1 MKIRVGFV
9 SNSSSQSFVMVG
21 VDISQLD
28 EEKFKAKLAEK
39 FNYQLPEWAD
49 SLEEVSVS
57 EIVEDTDEPL
67 DDADE
72 GRYVGYRLASVEDY
86 YMETFSYP
94 LGKVAE
100 YAKKLADLFAEM
112 DIPNVEVKL
121 VGGTES
127 C

>member
-72 GRYVGYRLASVEDY
+72 GRYVGYRLASVEDS

-112 DIPNVEVKL
+112 DIPNVEDKL

>member
-1 MKIRVGFV
+1 MI
-9 SNSSSQSFVMVG
+9 G

-39 FNYQLPEWAD
+39 FKYQLPEWAD
-49 SLEEVSVS
+49 SLEEVSIS

-72 GRYVGYRLASVEDY
+72 GRYVGYRIASVEDS
-86 YMETFSYP
+86 YMDTFSCP
-94 LGKVAE
+94 LEEVTK

>member
-9 SNSSSQSFVMVG
+9 SNSSSQSFVMIG

-39 FNYQLPEWAD
+39 FKYQLPEWAD
-49 SLEEVSVS
+49 SLEEVSIS

-72 GRYVGYRLASVEDY
+72 GRYVGYRIASVEDS
-86 YMETFSYP
+86 YMDTFSYP
-94 LGKVAE
+94 LEEVTK

>member
-1 MKIRVGFV
+1 MI
-9 SNSSSQSFVMVG
+9 G

-39 FNYQLPEWAD
+39 FNYKLPEWAD
-49 SLEEVSVS
+49 SLEEVSIS

-72 GRYVGYRLASVEDY
+72 GRYVGYRIASVEDS
-86 YMETFSYP
+86 YMDTFSYP
-94 LGKVAE
+94 LEEVTK

>member
-1 MKIRVGFV
+1 MKVRVGFV
-9 SNSSSQSFVMVG
+9 SNSSSQSFVMIG

-49 SLEEVSVS
+49 SLEEVSIS

-72 GRYVGYRLASVEDY
+72 GRYVGYRLASVEDS
-86 YMETFSYP
+86 YMDTFSYP
-94 LGKVAE
+94 LEEVTK

>member
-72 GRYVGYRLASVEDY
+72 GRYVGYRLASVEDS

>member
-1 MKIRVGFV
+1 MKVRVGFV
-9 SNSSSQSFVMVG
+9 SNSSSQSFVMIG

-39 FNYQLPEWAD
+39 FNYKLPEWAD
-49 SLEEVSVS
+49 SLEEVSIS

-72 GRYVGYRLASVEDY
+72 GRYVGYRIASVEDS
-86 YMETFSYP
+86 YMDTFSYP
-94 LGKVAE
+94 LEEVTK